1 MTADGYAEKIK
12 VRRLSRMFDFVNE
25 FFSQKIQYKILSL
38 EIQLILSI
46 LGLWHLKSNT
56 KDGIMWAWSKL
67 RPKLQELA
75 LNKGHFEKVV
85 LT

>member
-12 VRRLSRMFDFVNE
+12 VRRLSRMFDFVND
-25 FFSQKIQYKILSL
+25 FFSQKIHYKILSL

-46 LGLWHLKSNT
+46 LCLWYPKNNT
-56 KDGIMWAWSKL
+56 KDGIMWAWNKL

-75 LNKGHFEKVV
+75 LNKGHFERVV